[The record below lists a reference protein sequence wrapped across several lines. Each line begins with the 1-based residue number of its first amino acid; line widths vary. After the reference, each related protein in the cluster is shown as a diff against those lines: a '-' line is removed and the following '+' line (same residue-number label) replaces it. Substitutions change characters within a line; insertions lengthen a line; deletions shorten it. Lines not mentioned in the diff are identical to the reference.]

1 MELKVGDDFKCPEG
15 HKATVVW
22 ISEDEKVIAVKCP
35 KKHLKKVVKRAG
47 AMERIYDNNM
57 VFLIEI

>member
-1 MELKVGDDFKCPEG
+1 MKVGDNFECPEG

-22 ISEDEKVIAVKCP
+22 ISGDEKIIAVKCP

-47 AMERIYDNNM
+47 VMEKIYDKDM
-57 VFLIEI
+57 IFLIKI

>member
-1 MELKVGDDFKCPEG
+1 LKVGDDFKCPEG

-47 AMERIYDNNM
+47 AIEKIYDKDTI
-57 VFLIEI
+57 FLIRIR